1 LIVPKKPKA
10 DESIEVTDGAT
21 PSFEAAV
28 AQLAE
33 IVEQLESG
41 ELPLESALQ
50 LFEQG
55 TRLVKQSQTMLNR
68 AERRVEQLLGFDEN
82 GKPVTAALDGAA
94 LDNDE
99 DGALE

>member
-1 LIVPKKPKA
+1 MPKKPKTEEPMNSS
-10 DESIEVTDGAT
+10 DSTT

-28 AQLAE
+28 AELAG

-41 ELPLESALQ
+41 ELPLETALR

-55 TRLVKQSQTMLNR
+55 TQLVKTSQTMLNR

-82 GKPVTAALDGAA
+82 GKPVTVALG
-94 LDNDE
+94 NETDE
-99 DGALE
+99 GPE